1 MNAGGSACRQP
12 PWARVEAPGLAVAP
26 HSAWTVRR
34 SSVSV
39 PLVIVALLLA
49 LATSQVAQW
58 NAERSRGI
66 FERGANAAAQALE
79 TKLLSNAVKP
89 KVHGGSLTLSSRLRR
104 NPRLPSPRRRR
115 LMLSAAA

>member
-58 NAERSRGI
+58 NAQR
-66 FERGANAAAQALE
+66 AQ
-79 TKLLSNAVKP
+79 
-89 KVHGGSLTLSSRLRR
+89 
-104 NPRLPSPRRRR
+104 
-115 LMLSAAA
+115 